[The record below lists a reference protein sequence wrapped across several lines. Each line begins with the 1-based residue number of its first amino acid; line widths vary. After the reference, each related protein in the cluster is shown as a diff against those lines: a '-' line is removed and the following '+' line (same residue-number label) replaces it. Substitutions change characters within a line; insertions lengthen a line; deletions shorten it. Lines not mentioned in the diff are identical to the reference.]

1 MLGNRE
7 LILIIIF
14 IICVISII
22 IVKLYYRKHSEADR
36 DIKIFNRSPDGGYIA
51 RKNHE
56 ETEQIISQQPSYEN
70 DQYYPME
77 QNTFYPKQQ
86 VRANPYEVNPTNYYK
101 PITNNIK
108 EGDTMKDAKETE
120 EKAVAEKISEEPKEV
135 DQSTKKETYT
145 EIAEEQPKT
154 NDKDLKDLFTIDELI
169 KESKRKSKVAS
180 APKTEK
186 KGDSSSK
193 KEIPTFLTQEERE
206 KIKNNISKAENEIK
220 STKASEELEESV
232 EEVENENI
240 KDVLDKSVSPIS
252 SPILKSPKKST
263 DKPVNEVIKDTVA
276 EKIDEIQPQVDQ
288 STKKE
293 TYTEI
298 AEEQPEYVDQP
309 LENGMFAEAII
320 DNDEEEDEYDDLD
333 YRKDLARITDK
344 VKNSKLFTNVKDKLS
359 PPVEEDDPSI
369 DEEFIRNVRSYDENG
384 DDDEFGEPVMYE
396 PEGPKIETAKDLH
409 IKEVPNT
416 DRIQVKINN
425 NDATLKK
432 GDEIIYKYN
441 GDTYSS
447 KVFDIMGDD
456 ITVRFRG
463 KQITIKPGDVKKIF

>member
-36 DIKIFNRSPDGGYIA
+36 DIKIFNRGPDGGFVA
-51 RKNHE
+51 RKNNE
-56 ETEQIISQQPSYEN
+56 ETEQIINQQPQYEN
-70 DQYYPME
+70 DQYYHVK
-77 QNTFYPKQQ
+77 QNTSYPKQQ
-86 VRANPYEVNPTNYYK
+86 VRANPYEVNPNNYYN

-108 EGDTMKDAKETE
+108 EGNTMNPKETE

-145 EIAEEQPKT
+145 EIAEKQPKT
-154 NDKDLKDLFTIDELI
+154 EDKDLKDLFTIDELI
-169 KESKRKSKVAS
+169 KESKRKSKAS
-180 APKTEK
+180 STPKTKKEEK
-186 KGDSSSK
+186 TASK
-193 KEIPTFLTQEERE
+193 KEISSFLTPEERE
-206 KIKNNISKAENEIK
+206 QIKNNISKMEDEIK
-220 STKASEELEESV
+220 TTKANEDLEKSV
-232 EEVENENI
+232 KKVENENI
-240 KDVLDKSVSPIS
+240 KDAISESASPIS

-263 DKPVNEVIKDTVA
+263 EETADEVIKDTVA
-276 EKIDEIQPQVDQ
+276 KKIDEIQPQVDQ
-288 STKKE
+288 STKKS

-309 LENGMFAEAII
+309 LENDIFAETAIP
-320 DNDEEEDEYDDLD
+320 DDEEEYDELD

-344 VKNSKLFTNVKDKLS
+344 VKNSKIFSNVKDKLA

-369 DEEFIRNVRSYDENG
+369 DEEFIRNVRSYDDG
-384 DDDEFGEPVMYE
+384 KDSEFGEHVMYE
-396 PEGPKIETAKDLH
+396 PEIPKIETAKDLH
-409 IKEVPNT
+409 IKEIPNM
-416 DRIQVKINN
+416 DKIQVKINN

-447 KVFDIMGDD
+447 KVFGIMGDD

>member
-14 IICVISII
+14 IICVISIV

-36 DIKIFNRSPDGGYIA
+36 DIKIFNRGPDGGFIA

-56 ETEQIISQQPSYEN
+56 ETEQIINQQPQYEN
-70 DQYYPME
+70 NHYYPME
-77 QNTFYPKQQ
+77 QNTYRPKQQ
-86 VRANPYEVNPTNYYK
+86 ARVNPYKINTNNYYN
-101 PITNNIK
+101 PIINDNTIK
-108 EGDTMKDAKETE
+108 EGDTMENAKETE
-120 EKAVAEKISEEPKEV
+120 EKAVAEKISEEPKVV

-145 EIAEEQPKT
+145 EIAEKQPAT

-169 KESKRKSKVAS
+169 KESKRKTKSS
-180 APKTEK
+180 STPKTEK
-186 KGDSSSK
+186 EEEPSSK
-193 KEIPTFLTQEERE
+193 KEIPSFLTPEERE
-206 KIKNNISKAENEIK
+206 RIKNNINKAEDELK
-220 STKASEELEESV
+220 TTKADEDLTNSV
-232 EEVENENI
+232 EKVETENM
-240 KDVLDKSVSPIS
+240 KDVLDKTVSPIS

-263 DKPVNEVIKDTVA
+263 DKPVDEVIKDTVA
-276 EKIDEIQPQVDQ
+276 EKIDEFPPQVDQ

-298 AEEQPEYVDQP
+298 VEEQPEYVDQP
-309 LENGMFAEAII
+309 LENDIFAEAI
-320 DNDEEEDEYDDLD
+320 DDDDEEDEYDDLD
-333 YRKDLARITDK
+333 YRKDIARITDK
-344 VKNSKLFTNVKDKLS
+344 VKNSRLFNNVKDKLA

-369 DEEFIRNVRSYDENG
+369 DEEFIRNVRSYDDDE
-384 DDDEFGEPVMYE
+384 DDEFGEPVMYE
-396 PEGPKIETAKDLH
+396 PESPKIETAKDLH
-409 IKEVPNT
+409 IKEIPNA
-416 DRIQVKINN
+416 DKIQVKINN

-447 KVFDIMGDD
+447 KVFDILGDD
-456 ITVRFRG
+456 ITVKFRG